1 MSRIFLISF
10 NTCDYPHEVYPLGLA
25 VVAAALERA
34 GHDIH
39 IYDYLVAG
47 HNDNDL
53 IAAVEKYQPEFICAS
68 IRNLDDDVDSSRQT
82 DNREKFTRF
91 GHLLQKARSLVS
103 APVIIGGAA
112 FSLMPE
118 VLLDLTDADYGIVG
132 EGEKAICRLIVELQN
147 NEKPDRIIY
156 TFESLIPGPEIK
168 GGYYH
173 DSLVRYYYER
183 SGFINIQTKRGCS
196 FRCAYCTYPGLE
208 GCSFRYRDT
217 KEVIDEISRLKKD
230 LGCNRFFFTDS
241 IFNDPAGH
249 YREVA
254 EGIIAEKLD
263 IQWTAYFTPYCMEK
277 ADILLC
283 KMAGLYAVELGT
295 DAACST
301 TLAGLNKMFDWED
314 VVRANDIVTHADL
327 ACAHFVVFGGPDET
341 YQTVEEG
348 IQNCRQLQKCV
359 VIGNT
364 GIRIYYGTSIYGRA
378 QSEGIVDK
386 DTSLLESV
394 YYFSPE
400 VQKDRVDEMITR
412 GWQRQSHLVFP
423 AEKGKM
429 ISQAMKKMYNF
440 KGLLWD
446 KIPLS
451 A

>member
-25 VVAAALERA
+25 VVAAALKRA
-34 GHDIH
+34 GHDIR
-39 IYDYLVAG
+39 IYDYLVADR
-47 HNDNDL
+47 NDNDL
-53 IAAVEKYQPEFICAS
+53 IAAVEKYRPEFLCVS
-68 IRNLDDDVDSSRQT
+68 IRNLDDDLDSSFQT
-82 DNREKFTRF
+82 DNRGKFTRL
-91 GHLLQKARSLVS
+91 GYLLQKARNLVS

-132 EGEKAICRLIVELQN
+132 EGENAICRLIVELQN
-147 NEKPDRIIY
+147 NKKPDRIIY
-156 TFESLIPGPEIK
+156 DFESLIPGPEIK
-168 GGYYH
+168 GGFYD

-196 FRCAYCTYPGLE
+196 FKCVYCTYPSLE

-217 KEVIDEISRLKKD
+217 KEVIGEISRLKKD
-230 LGCNRFFFTDS
+230 LGCDRFFFTDS

-263 IQWTAYFTPYCMEK
+263 IQWTAYFTPYRLEK

-283 KMAGLYAVELGT
+283 KRAGLYAVELGT

-301 TLAGLNKMFDWED
+301 TLAGLNKMFNWQD
-314 VVRANDIVTHADL
+314 VVQANDIVTHAGL
-327 ACAHFVVFGGPDET
+327 ACAHFIVFGGPDET

-348 IQNCRQLQKCV
+348 IQNCRQLQNCV
-359 VIGNT
+359 VFGNT
-364 GIRIYYGTSIYGRA
+364 GIRIYYGTSIYERA

-386 DTSLLESV
+386 DTSLLEPV
-394 YYFSPE
+394 YYFSCE
-400 VQKDRVDEMITR
+400 VQKDRVDEMINR
-412 GWQRQSHLVFP
+412 GWRKQRHLVFP
-423 AEKGKM
+423 PEKGKM
-429 ISQAMKKMYNF
+429 ISQALKKMYNL

-446 KIPLS
+446 QIPS
-451 A
+451 SS

>member
-10 NTCDYPHEVYPLGLA
+10 NTCDYPHVVYPLGLA

-34 GHDIH
+34 GHDIR
-39 IYDYLVAG
+39 IYDYLVADR
-47 HNDNDL
+47 NDNDL
-53 IAAVEKYQPEFICAS
+53 IAAVEKYQPEFLCVS
-68 IRNLDDDVDSSRQT
+68 IRNLDDDLDSSFQT

-91 GHLLQKARSLVS
+91 GHLLQKARNLVS
-103 APVIIGGAA
+103 APVIIGGTA

-118 VLLDLTDADYGIVG
+118 VLLDLTGADYGIVG
-132 EGEKAICRLIVELQN
+132 EGENAICRLIVELQN
-147 NEKPDRIIY
+147 NKKPDRIIY
-156 TFESLIPGPEIK
+156 GFESLIPSPEIK
-168 GGYYH
+168 GGFYD

-196 FRCAYCTYPGLE
+196 FKCVYCTYPSLE

-230 LGCNRFFFTDS
+230 LGCDRFFFTDS

-254 EGIIAEKLD
+254 DGIIAEKLD
-263 IQWTAYFTPYCMEK
+263 IQWTAYFTPYRIEK

-283 KMAGLYAVELGT
+283 KRAGLYAVELGT
-295 DAACST
+295 DAACSI
-301 TLAGLNKMFDWED
+301 TLTGLNKMFNWED
-314 VVRANDIVTHADL
+314 VVQANDIVTQAGL
-327 ACAHFVVFGGPDET
+327 ACAHFVVFGGPNET

-348 IQNCRQLQKCV
+348 IQNCRQLQNCV
-359 VIGNT
+359 VFGNT
-364 GIRIYYGTSIYGRA
+364 GIRIYYGTSIYERA
-378 QSEGIVDK
+378 KSEGILDK
-386 DTSLLESV
+386 DASLLEPV
-394 YYFSPE
+394 HYFSPE

-412 GWQRQSHLVFP
+412 GWQKQRHLVFP
-423 AEKGKM
+423 PEKGKM
-429 ISQAMKKMYNF
+429 ISQTLKKIYNL

-446 KIPLS
+446 QIPSS

>member
-25 VVAAALERA
+25 VVAAALERV
-34 GHDIH
+34 GHDIRM
-39 IYDYLVAG
+39 YDYLVADR
-47 HNDNDL
+47 NDNDL
-53 IAAVEKYQPEFICAS
+53 IAAVEKYQPDFLCVS
-68 IRNLDDDVDSSRQT
+68 IRNLDDDLDSSFQT
-82 DNREKFTRF
+82 DNRERFTRL

-118 VLLDLTDADYGIVG
+118 VLLDLTGADYGIVG
-132 EGEKAICRLIVELQN
+132 EGENAICRLIVELQN
-147 NEKPDRIIY
+147 NKKPDRIIY
-156 TFESLIPGPEIK
+156 GFESPIPGPKIK
-168 GGYYH
+168 GGFYD
-173 DSLVRYYYER
+173 DSLVRHYYER
-183 SGFINIQTKRGCS
+183 SGFINLQTKRGCP
-196 FRCAYCTYPGLE
+196 FKCAYCTYPTLE
-208 GCSFRYRDT
+208 GHNFRYRDT

-249 YREVA
+249 YIEVV
-254 EGIIAEKLD
+254 EGILAEELD
-263 IQWTAYFTPYCMEK
+263 IQWTAYFTPHSVKK

-283 KMAGLYAVELGT
+283 KRAGLYAVELGT

-301 TLAGLNKMFDWED
+301 TLAGLHKMFNWED
-314 VVRANDIVTHADL
+314 VVQANDIVTHAGL

-348 IQNCRQLQKCV
+348 IENCLQLQNCV
-359 VIGNT
+359 VFGNT
-364 GIRIYYGTSIYGRA
+364 GIRIYHGTPIYERA

-386 DTSLLESV
+386 NTSLLELV
-394 YYFSPE
+394 HYFSPE

-412 GWQRQSHLVFP
+412 GWQKQRRLVFP
-423 AEKGKM
+423 PQKGKM
-429 ISQAMKKMYNF
+429 ISQAVKRMLNL

-446 KIPLS
+446 QIPLS
-451 A
+451 